1 MSAADALSNTK
12 VKEEVFHRKIFY
24 QCCDFLENSRKS
36 ILVLSGPRKCGK
48 TFCLRQLSSEF
59 GYDYYNFKNLNT
71 DEAEELLLELIS
83 REEGVILL
91 DEVTYVEGL
100 FQWISKLDEIKFD
113 KPNLKFIIAGSQSYA
128 LYVTVSTAAGAN
140 AEFIRTSFIDFE
152 EWLVYQNKISYG
164 DSYEPTED
172 DFLDYISGGNV
183 FTGILDNLDYID
195 DCVHE
200 TIVSESK
207 SFYAINGIAHG
218 TSDVSTVALFF
229 MYMSLFDLHNRRSY
243 VHRNEYPNSLAS
255 VRISGG
261 DDIKY
266 IKRDVFMNRIY
277 NELDK
282 LIIKVKR
289 LSVYDICN
297 ALRLLEQADLI
308 TIVEVSDDKFK
319 LEKTEFLQSNNT
331 TDITLSDLFDCINV
345 VSKNPIFHIN
355 MLHEVL
361 YELQK
366 EQLVK
371 FLPKDLIG
379 SIYECIIRGLF
390 TYQDETNY
398 QVEFQYDGGEIDY
411 VNLGTREAIE
421 ISVGKNHTTK
431 HFSMLP
437 DSFDKYIITASTEEF
452 IGNIKNMNYLT
463 LLLKLSRGNFVKR
476 IIK

>member
-1 MSAADALSNTK
+1 MSAASALGNIK
-12 VKEEVFHRKIFY
+12 AEEKVFHRKIFY

-36 ILVLSGPRKCGK
+36 VLVISGPRKCGK

-71 DEAEELLLELIS
+71 DEAEELLLELMS

-91 DEVTYVEGL
+91 DEVTYIEGL

-113 KPNLKFIIAGSQSYA
+113 KPNLKFVITASQSYA
-128 LYVTVSTAAGAN
+128 LYVTVSTAVGAN

-152 EWLVYQNKISYG
+152 EWLVYRNKISYG

-172 DFLDYISGGNV
+172 DFLDYISGGNI
-183 FTGILDNLDYID
+183 FTGILNNLDYID

-218 TSDVSTVALFF
+218 TNDVSTVALFF
-229 MYMSLFDLHNRRSY
+229 MYMSLFDLHNRRSFA
-243 VHRNEYPNSLAS
+243 RKNDYPNSLAS
-255 VRISGG
+255 IRISGG
-261 DDIKY
+261 DDINY
-266 IKRDVFMNRIY
+266 IKRSVFMDRVY
-277 NELDK
+277 NKLAN
-282 LIIKVKR
+282 LIIKVQK
-289 LSVYDICN
+289 LTVYDIRN

-331 TDITLSDLFDCINV
+331 TDIDKSDLFDNINIV
-345 VSKNPIFHIN
+345 PKNPIFYVN

-361 YELQK
+361 HELQR
-366 EQLVK
+366 EQLIKV
-371 FLPKDLIG
+371 LPKDLIG
-379 SIYECIIRGLF
+379 SIYECVIRGLF

-398 QVEFQYDGGEIDY
+398 QIEFQYDGGEIDY

-437 DSFDKYIITASTEEF
+437 DSFSKLIITASDSEV
-452 IGNIKNMNYLT
+452 IGDIKNENYLKI
-463 LLLKLSRGNFVKR
+463 LLELSRGNFVKR
-476 IIK
+476 IVK